1 MNDKNKTK
9 KQLLDE
15 LEKAHQ
21 RISQLEKDINKC
33 KDYETLLCEIHHRVR
48 NNMQIISSLLRLQF
62 RNVKDEK
69 LRETLKACQGRIR
82 SMALIHEK
90 FYHSKNFTKIELAQ
104 YIQGLAL
111 LIFRSHGVNP
121 NRIRLNAELEKIQ
134 LDIDRA
140 IPFGLIINELLNNSL
155 RHAFPADR
163 KGEIQI
169 KLHPIDHGKYELV
182 VSDDGVGFPEDLDI
196 RATHSLGMQLVNTLV
211 EQVGGTIELHRGKGT
226 KFKISF

>member
-1 MNDKNKTK
+1 M
-9 KQLLDE
+9 
-15 LEKAHQ
+15 
-21 RISQLEKDINKC
+21 
-33 KDYETLLCEIHHRVR
+33 
-48 NNMQIISSLLRLQF
+48 
-62 RNVKDEK
+62 
-69 LRETLKACQGRIR
+69 
-82 SMALIHEK
+82 
-90 FYHSKNFTKIELAQ
+90 
-104 YIQGLAL
+104 
-111 LIFRSHGVNP
+111 
-121 NRIRLNAELEKIQ
+121 NAELEKIQ